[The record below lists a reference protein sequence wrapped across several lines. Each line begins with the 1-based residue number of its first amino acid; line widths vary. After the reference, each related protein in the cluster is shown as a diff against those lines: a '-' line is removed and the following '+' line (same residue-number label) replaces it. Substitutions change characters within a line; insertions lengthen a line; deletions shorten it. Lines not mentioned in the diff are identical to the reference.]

1 MNKKQT
7 KQTDFRFKVNRVVQ
21 YIRTHLD
28 EKMDINTLAEICAF
42 SPFHFHRI
50 IKAYLGEP
58 IGAFVVRQRVERAAW
73 FLCYSEKSISEI
85 AYSVGYDTP
94 SSLTKA
100 FVKFFGISPTKYRKS
115 KNYQIMKQQESHV
128 EVNVSQGEVLEIPAK
143 RVIYCSAVGD
153 YKEVDYPMMY
163 AKLWQ
168 EVHNQ
173 RLFSDH
179 IEHLA
184 IYYDN
189 PQITLEENLRCN
201 VCLSI
206 DIEAEPKDEIGVKII
221 EGGRF
226 VVFKCIGEY
235 HKLGYAYDKI
245 YRELLP
251 KGGWELRDNPG
262 DLLDENNYCFEKYV
276 SNPQCTPPEELIT
289 EIYIA
294 IE

>member
-1 MNKKQT
+1 MNKKLT
-7 KQTDFRFKVNRVVQ
+7 KQTDFKFKVNRVVQ
-21 YIRTHLD
+21 YIRAHLD
-28 EKMDINTLAEICAF
+28 EKMDIDTLAGLCAF

-50 IKAYLGEP
+50 MKAYLGEP

-94 SSLTKA
+94 SSLTKS
-100 FVKFFGISPTKYRKS
+100 FVKFFGISPTKYRKT

-128 EVNVSQGEVLEIPAK
+128 EVNVSSGTVIEVPSK

-153 YKEVDYPMMY
+153 YKAVDYPMMY

-168 EVHNQ
+168 EVHRQ

-206 DIEAEPKDEIGVKII
+206 DKEAEPHDEIDVKMIA
-221 EGGRF
+221 GGKF
-226 VVFKCIGEY
+226 VVFKCVGEY

-245 YRELLP
+245 YRELIP
-251 KGGWELRDNPG
+251 NGGWELRDNPG
-262 DLLDENNYCFEKYV
+262 DLSNENNYCFEKYV